1 MGSLLRRARRQ
12 ALALARLLF
21 ALSLLV
27 GPGGGAGLAAR
38 DLGASAGHAEPIS
51 REVRESPTRTTPIGS
66 IEQRPRI
73 GLSASMST
81 ETCGSSVAIAPVRA
95 GRARPPARRSL
106 AILTL

>member
-38 DLGASAGHAEPIS
+38 DLGASATLLS
-51 REVRESPTRTTPIGS
+51 R
-66 IEQRPRI
+66 
-73 GLSASMST
+73 SASGGALAPTLARLRWSAVDLAAQ
-81 ETCGSSVAIAPVRA
+81 GRAWPGVAA
-95 GRARPPARRSL
+95 GRAAASGL
-106 AILTL
+106 AGLAAS